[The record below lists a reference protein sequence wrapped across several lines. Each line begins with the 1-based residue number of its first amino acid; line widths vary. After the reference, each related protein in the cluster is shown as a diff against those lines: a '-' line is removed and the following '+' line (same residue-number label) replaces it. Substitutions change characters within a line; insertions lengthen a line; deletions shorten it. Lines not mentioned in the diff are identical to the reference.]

1 MSRNVGF
8 FICFLILAMDVSA
21 GILGIEAEV
30 AQNKVHYMHTHTHTP
45 KTHSS
50 CRFQLTC
57 LFWVAGEAFEDVDI
71 RV

>member
-8 FICFLILAMDVSA
+8 FICILILAMDVSA

-30 AQNKVHYMHTHTHTP
+30 AQNKVHYIFTYRDKP

-50 CRFQLTC
+50 CRFC
-57 LFWVAGEAFEDVDI
+57 
-71 RV
+71 